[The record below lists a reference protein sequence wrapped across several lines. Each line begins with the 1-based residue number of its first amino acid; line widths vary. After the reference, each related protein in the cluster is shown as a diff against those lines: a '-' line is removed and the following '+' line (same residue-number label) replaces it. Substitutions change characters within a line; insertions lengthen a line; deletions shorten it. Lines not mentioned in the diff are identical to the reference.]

1 MFVHD
6 ASHAHTAGRAAAWR
20 RRLTPCVLVLLAAC
34 APIPDDPGQPDL
46 QSPAALK
53 LANDIHLANEGWP
66 DAQWWQ
72 SYHDAQ
78 LDGLISRALKSSPS
92 LVIAEQRVAAAQAA
106 YTARQST
113 QGLGFDF
120 AAQAV
125 RQRYSA
131 NGLLPEPIGGS
142 EQTELQ
148 LQAQASY
155 AFDWWGKYRSY
166 VQAAAGEINARRAEQ
181 AQSQQ
186 MLASLVAQNY
196 FALQS
201 RWARERVLEQ
211 AEQTLEELVQVA
223 GKRVQHGLA
232 NSAELRQWQNTL
244 AQLRQQLAQQHD
256 QATQTREALKALLA
270 DDANVV
276 AALKPVELPAIE
288 ARLPDN
294 AGLELLARRPDLQA
308 ARWRIQSALSQ
319 VDYTRAAFYP
329 EINLFAAVGLDS
341 LSLGKLFEG
350 ASRTWQLGPGLT
362 LPLFSSKALS
372 GQLAKARSDRNTLI
386 ASYNQA
392 VFNAVRDVAQAG
404 SALQSVQARLNQHLD
419 IARRSSRQLGDARRE
434 YQAGLIDRQALLQA
448 RLDDQASTLEG
459 LQLTNQALQADLVL
473 IASLGGGYHNQ
484 AGVPELVSAAN

>member
-1 MFVHD
+1 
-6 ASHAHTAGRAAAWR
+6 
-20 RRLTPCVLVLLAAC
+20 
-34 APIPDDPGQPDL
+34 
-46 QSPAALK
+46 
-53 LANDIHLANEGWP
+53 
-66 DAQWWQ
+66 
-72 SYHDAQ
+72 
-78 LDGLISRALKSSPS
+78 
-92 LVIAEQRVAAAQAA
+92 
-106 YTARQST
+106 
-113 QGLGFDF
+113 
-120 AAQAV
+120 
-125 RQRYSA
+125 
-131 NGLLPEPIGGS
+131 
-142 EQTELQ
+142 
-148 LQAQASY
+148 
-155 AFDWWGKYRSY
+155 
-166 VQAAAGEINARRAEQ
+166 
-181 AQSQQ
+181 
-186 MLASLVAQNY
+186 
-196 FALQS
+196 
-201 RWARERVLEQ
+201 
-211 AEQTLEELVQVA
+211 
-223 GKRVQHGLA
+223 
-232 NSAELRQWQNTL
+232 
-244 AQLRQQLAQQHD
+244 LRQQLAQQHD